1 MPTTSVA
8 TPELSSA
15 LYRATVEE
23 AAAGGAVLMGQLING
38 ATTVLLAREKV
49 TRDLRER
56 QSLTESVKL
65 LVVHESGLRAA
76 YPKALLKVFLNP
88 DLAQGPSQPRT
99 NEVNFDELELMDEV
113 QVQSSVVMAR
123 VQQSAVLA
131 AEASLAEL
139 NTLICGSLGLQS
151 VRPERN
157 PLRPD
162 VYIAALKDV
171 IEQQDIPIPTQ
182 LDWIAA
188 MSVTLGQELR
198 EMYNGFSIQLKRH
211 GVVAAGYA
219 VHQNSDA
226 SGGRRALFALAD
238 THGAQ
243 PQVQPPELR
252 LHGSSSHSA
261 SPADA
266 TLLTLDKLRRL
277 LAGEL
282 DAEVTVRPLDRFK
295 DQFAHQFESNPSAD
309 ASVHTDFAST
319 VPAAFEALQEMQQVD
334 NVVRRIEERQHQG
347 AAMTRPAASSPLS
360 ELRHSLRSNARGVAQ
375 ALSLE
380 VVTLMIDK
388 IARDPRLLPPVQDL
402 VARLEPAFLKLSLV
416 DARLFTDKQHPA
428 RVLLQEIAHRSM
440 AYRSVDA
447 TGFHAFKVEMENIV
461 APLLHG
467 AIESAAPF
475 GQVLLEL
482 KNQWQSAAIEAARA
496 REEAVV
502 VLQHVEQRNVL
513 AEKIAKDISSH
524 RDAANV
530 PPVVIEF
537 LCGPWAQVVAQARL
551 AVGTASSNA
560 DKYQALISALLW
572 STHPEL
578 TRKNIAKLTR
588 LVPLLLGTLREGL
601 DTIHFPAMRT
611 AAFLEALMGLHQL
624 AFRANATT
632 EADKLLVAVE
642 AEPVST
648 AVAIPLQAEDPWV
661 APDEARASNFVQFS
675 DLGNEVPE
683 SPTPT
688 EPLESQRL
696 LRDSDV
702 TASAETDQSL
712 SGNDL
717 PLGAW
722 VELLADGQW
731 VRTQLTWASPHG
743 TLFLFTSAI
752 GTSQSMT
759 RRSRDRL
766 IAAGS
771 LRIISGA
778 PVVEGALNSVAQIA
792 LRNSMDIS
800 L

>member
-8 TPELSSA
+8 TLELSSA
-15 LYRATVEE
+15 LYRATVDE

-38 ATTVLLAREKV
+38 ATAALLAREKV

-65 LVVHESGLRAA
+65 LVVSESGLRAA
-76 YPKALLKVFLNP
+76 YPKALLKAFLNP
-88 DLAQGPSQPRT
+88 ELAPRPSQPGT
-99 NEVNFDELELMDEV
+99 TEVNFDELELMDEV
-113 QVQSSVVMAR
+113 QVQSSVIMAR

-171 IEQQDIPIPTQ
+171 IEQQGILISTQ

-198 EMYNGFSIQLKRH
+198 EMYSGFSIQLKRH

-226 SGGRRALFALAD
+226 SGGRRALFDLAD

-243 PQVQPPELR
+243 PQPQPPELR

-295 DQFAHQFESNPSAD
+295 DQFAHQFESNSSAD

-347 AAMTRPAASSPLS
+347 AAMARPAASSPLS

-388 IARDPRLLPPVQDL
+388 IARDHRLLPPVQDL

-447 TGFHAFKVEMENIV
+447 TGFHAFKDEMENTV

-482 KNQWQSAAIEAARA
+482 KNQWQRAAIAAARA

-530 PPVVIEF
+530 PSVVIEF

-632 EADKLLVAVE
+632 EADKPLAVVE

-661 APDEARASNFVQFS
+661 APDEARASNFVQLS

-683 SPTPT
+683 PPMPT

-702 TASAETDQSL
+702 NASAETAQSL
-712 SGNDL
+712 SGDDL
-717 PLGAW
+717 SLGAW

-759 RRSRDRL
+759 RRSRNRL
-766 IAAGS
+766 IAAGN

-778 PVVEGALNSVAQIA
+778 PVVEGALNAVAQIA